1 MAWKPAFPSQLS
13 SEAFYVQTTP
23 GGLQDHQRVA
33 QTLDSLV

>member
-13 SEAFYVQTTP
+13 SEAFYVQTTS
-23 GGLQDHQRVA
+23 GGLQDHRRLA